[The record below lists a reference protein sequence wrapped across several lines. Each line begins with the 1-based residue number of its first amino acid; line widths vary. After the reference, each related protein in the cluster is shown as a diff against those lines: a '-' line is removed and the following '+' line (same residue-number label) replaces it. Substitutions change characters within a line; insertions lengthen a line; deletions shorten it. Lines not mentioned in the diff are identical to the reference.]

1 MKKTNELVIIIL
13 FCSYIF
19 FTGITTIINNSY
31 TLENDIKIAYKDK
44 KTKSK
49 VKKFNNI
56 KTIVENSFSNN
67 INGKYMYIDIY
78 GAAQKM
84 MFKNVVSD
92 AGDGKN
98 VIYLSDG
105 NLTFIYPKYD
115 SSKIIEKLT
124 TIKQYGDKNGIYV
137 LFTLAPWK
145 VSNNS
150 QLPFYL
156 SDHTNENKENFIK
169 GLKNNNIPYINFEE
183 ELDGTT
189 SDWFFKT
196 DHHWNIQTAFS
207 AYKKIMARLS
217 NEQKAKINEEYLNNY
232 EIVKYKNIF
241 LGTYGKRTGIFYGGV
256 DNYNLYLPKFDTDL
270 EVSYKRN
277 FNKVE
282 VTKKGKFKDT
292 LVYED
297 YVNVQEID
305 REMSTYYAY
314 GEGTKAEVVI
324 KNNAA
329 QNKNNLL
336 IIKDSFADPV
346 YPLLA
351 LNFKETR
358 VLDIRRCRKID
369 LFDYI
374 KKNKIKIIVF
384 IQSPGTLSD
393 ETIHDYR
400 LKSQ

>member
-1 MKKTNELVIIIL
+1 MKKNNNLIIVIL

-19 FTGITTIINNSY
+19 ITGICTLVNNSY
-31 TLENDIKIAYKDK
+31 SLKNEIEIVLNNKKI
-44 KTKSK
+44 KSK
-49 VKKFNNI
+49 VKKFNSI
-56 KTIVENSFSNN
+56 KEIVESKLSNN
-67 INGKYMYIDIY
+67 ISGKYAYIDLY
-78 GAAQKM
+78 GAAQKVM
-84 MFKNVVSD
+84 LKNIVTD

-98 VIYLSDG
+98 VVKLSDG
-105 NLTFIYPKYD
+105 NLTFIYPEYD
-115 SSKIIEKLT
+115 GSKIIEKLT
-124 TIKQYGDKNGIYV
+124 TIKQYGDKNDIYV
-137 LFTLAPWK
+137 LYTLAPWK
-145 VSNNS
+145 ISDNS
-150 QLPFYL
+150 QIPFYL
-156 SDHTNENKENFIK
+156 SDHVNENKENFIK
-169 GLKNNNIPYINFEE
+169 GLKNNNIPFINFED

-189 SDWFFKT
+189 FDWFFRT

-207 AYKKIMARLS
+207 AYKKIMTRLS
-217 NEQKAKINEEYLNNY
+217 DEQKAKINEEYLNNY
-232 EIVKYKNIF
+232 EVVKYENIF
-241 LGTYGKRTGIFYGGV
+241 LGTYGKRTGIFYGGL

-277 FNKVE
+277 FGKVE

-297 YVNVQEID
+297 YVNVDKID

-324 KNNAA
+324 KNNSA

-346 YPLLA
+346 YPFLA

-374 KKNKIKIIVF
+374 KKNKIKIIVY
-384 IQSPGTLSD
+384 IQSPGTLND